1 MLWNDA
7 VFRVINESRGL
18 ASDRGYQSAAR
29 NGMLASLI
37 DQGYVAIQALAIR
50 KLMEKGSSDPKLQV
64 VSLQR
69 LLDEIKSNRDI
80 ITREIYV
87 AYDGRPYDPEP
98 GRGRFYQGSWE
109 PVPGEQVAFVS
120 LPTSGPEAWRSA
132 ERAHAGFDE
141 LSGVAPPYR
150 SRDDLISEETF
161 ERLQLKL
168 ASSKWREFV
177 HLSNKFIAHAADLS
191 SRALSDAKRG
201 ITLKQITHCHQAIYQ
216 VANYI
221 DSRLLWHSTSAGFPT
236 PQFDQF
242 DQLDAPWVL
251 TEHIK
256 QLSSFWDDHVAVI
269 DAWAS
274 GSITD
279 HTNSDPQV
287 DSD

>member
-1 MLWNDA
+1 MRGDRDELDAASETMMHEDAAAAVAGGYQYEIAQCDVVDKEKLERYRVKRSGWLHLLDGDQEHAVWKQIAVMLWNDA

-29 NGMLASLI
+29 NGMPASLI

-50 KLMEKGSSDPKLQV
+50 KLMEKGSSDPKFQV

-87 AYDGRPYDPEP
+87 AYDGRLYDPEP
-98 GRGRFYQGSWE
+98 GRGRFYPASWE
-109 PVPGEQVAFVS
+109 PVPGERVAFVS

-141 LSGVAPPYR
+141 LSGVAPLYR

-191 SRALSDAKRG
+191 SRASSDAERG
-201 ITLKQITHCHQAIYQ
+201 LTLKQITRCHQA
-216 VANYI
+216 
-221 DSRLLWHSTSAGFPT
+221 LP
-236 PQFDQF
+236 
-242 DQLDAPWVL
+242 
-251 TEHIK
+251 
-256 QLSSFWDDHVAVI
+256 SS
-269 DAWAS
+269 
-274 GSITD
+274 
-279 HTNSDPQV
+279 
-287 DSD
+287 